1 MVEVVEAGVQV
12 LAGEVQRVQCV
23 QVVEVPLQA
32 RDIAELI
39 TSEPSRVTMYIADP
53 QVLYVRLHI
62 IKHLNKQVRT
72 RHLTYT
78 LR

>member
-1 MVEVVEAGVQV
+1 MEGVIVEVVEGGVQV
-12 LAGEVQRVQCV
+12 LAGEVQQVQRV

-53 QVLYVRLHI
+53 QVLHARLHTVFYLGED
-62 IKHLNKQVRT
+62 H
-72 RHLTYT
+72 
-78 LR
+78 

>member
-1 MVEVVEAGVQV
+1 MEGVIVEVVEGGVQV
-12 LAGEVQRVQCV
+12 LAGEVQQVQRV

-53 QVLYVRLHI
+53 QVLQARLHTAFYLVED
-62 IKHLNKQVRT
+62 HL
-72 RHLTYT
+72 
-78 LR
+78 